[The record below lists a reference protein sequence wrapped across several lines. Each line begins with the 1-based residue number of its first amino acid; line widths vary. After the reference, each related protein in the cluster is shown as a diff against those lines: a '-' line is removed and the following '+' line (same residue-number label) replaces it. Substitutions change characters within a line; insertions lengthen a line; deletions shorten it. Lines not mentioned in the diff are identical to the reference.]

1 MEYQLKSIDIKDYL
15 TEKNLDKESNFNKII
30 FIDQT
35 ITDSIVKLVLKTSNI
50 EYILLSVLIIYED
63 NKK

>member
-1 MEYQLKSIDIKDYL
+1 VEYQLKSIDIKDYL